1 MYFRTKFVFRRN
13 FMNFNRAYILG
24 NLTRDPE
31 LRQTPSGQSVA
42 TFGVATNSFF
52 TDKTG
57 QRQQRAEFHNIVV
70 WGKQAEI
77 ANKFLKKGGLVFIEG
92 RIQTRSWQDNQGQTR
107 KTTEIVCERLQLGPR
122 LGGAGMR
129 DTESSSSGDVS
140 QKKEENL
147 PEINLEEDDIKAE
160 DIPF

>member
-1 MYFRTKFVFRRN
+1 
-13 FMNFNRAYILG
+13 MNFNRAYILG

>member
-1 MYFRTKFVFRRN
+1 
-13 FMNFNRAYILG
+13 MNFNRAYILG

-31 LRQTPSGQSVA
+31 LRQTSSGQSVA

-52 TDKTG
+52 TDKSG

-70 WGKQAEI
+70 WGRQAEI
-77 ANKFLKKGGLVFIEG
+77 ASKFLKKGGLVFIEG

-107 KTTEIVCERLQLGPR
+107 KTTEIVCERMQLGPR
-122 LGGAGMR
+122 TGGSGAGT
-129 DTESSSSGDVS
+129 DDSPADNFS
-140 QKKEENL
+140 QEKEEDL
-147 PEINLEEDDIKAE
+147 PEINIEDDDIKAE